1 MEEENDRKKA
11 FAVLGLALASLIV
24 LPNAHASE
32 TDQATRLTFSESVQV
47 PGRVLPAGTYWFVA
61 DRNTSNPKVVR
72 VFSEDRSTCY
82 ATLQTISAEH
92 LAPADETVITFAD
105 RASMQ
110 PEAIVTW
117 FYPGRTIGQE
127 FVYSKKDRKEIEQ
140 AKQYTVAARKE
151 FVQVRQH
158 TVPPGN

>member
-1 MEEENDRKKA
+1 MIDKKA

-32 TDQATRLTFSESVQV
+32 TDQATKLTFSQSVQI
-47 PGRVLPAGTYWFVA
+47 PGQVLPAGTYWFMA
-61 DRNTSNPKVVR
+61 TPDPQVVR
-72 VFSEDRSTCY
+72 IFSEDRSTCY
-82 ATLQTISAEH
+82 ATLHTISAEH
-92 LAPADETVITFAD
+92 LAPSDETVVTFAD

-117 FYPGRTIGQE
+117 FYPGSTSGHE

-151 FVQVRQH
+151 FVQVRQS
-158 TVPPGN
+158 TVPPGI

>member
-1 MEEENDRKKA
+1 MIDKKA
-11 FAVLGLALASLIV
+11 FAVLGLALASLVIH
-24 LPNAHASE
+24 PNAHASE
-32 TDQATRLTFSESVQV
+32 TDQATRLTFSESVQI

-105 RASMQ
+105 RASIQIFLNKFDMNFDALIA
-110 PEAIVTW
+110 AIPMLASRMGFPVARAANRAVHFLPAPSDCVT
-117 FYPGRTIGQE
+117 
-127 FVYSKKDRKEIEQ
+127 RKVE
-140 AKQYTVAARKE
+140 RD
-151 FVQVRQH
+151 
-158 TVPPGN
+158 